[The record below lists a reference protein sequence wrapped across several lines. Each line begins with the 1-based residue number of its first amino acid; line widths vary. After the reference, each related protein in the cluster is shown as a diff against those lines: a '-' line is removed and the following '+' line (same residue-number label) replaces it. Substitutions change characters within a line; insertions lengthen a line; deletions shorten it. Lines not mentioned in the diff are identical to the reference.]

1 MKETL
6 AVAVES
12 KAGIDTCDINGHKT
26 GLDVERV

>member
-6 AVAVES
+6 AVAVENKS
-12 KAGIDTCDINGHKT
+12 GIGTCDINGHKT